1 MSNTRKRKHGG
12 LTQDGETRI
21 KVERSLSSSD
31 SDEELSSPSYASFL
45 HGDRKP
51 VYSDVVWKQMEKMGY
66 KAGESLGKTGLGNK
80 QFSVTKNQEND
91 SEDEVLN
98 NASQPESVYSDFAQR
113 QMESMGFQQGGGLGR
128 FGQGRADIIEASQQR
143 GRRGLGF
150 RVEGFDDKDFTW
162 EEEEE
167 VVIVEPKVCIPSC
180 PRPPPTK
187 EEMEDWIRIAKKK
200 LTIDDETQFC
210 SEEVLA
216 EVLKS
221 KTVFDALSGDE
232 FLKAR
237 TRANPYEFI
246 RGAIFQNRAAMKMA
260 NMDSAFD
267 FMFTSPKDDKGRDLI
282 GPNDL
287 LYFADLCAGPGGFSE
302 YVLWRKGWQAKG
314 FGFTLRGDNDFKL
327 EEFLAGTPETFEP
340 HYGVHDDGDIYNE
353 DNLVEFRRHVLELTD
368 DKGVHFVMADGGFS
382 VEGQENIQ
390 EILSKQ
396 LYLCQFLCA
405 VSILRPGGHFVCKL
419 FDLFTSFSVGLVYL
433 MYRIFDEVY
442 IFKPVTSRPAN
453 SERYVV
459 CKGLRPNIQ
468 DVLEHM
474 FNANVRINKMKNQDI
489 DDVMEIVPLHILLE
503 DEEFSSYMVDSNDR
517 IGKVQ
522 ANSLKKL
529 RAYVQDTTLM
539 GHYDQ
544 GEVKKRC
551 LETWKIP
558 EQARAAPKNP
568 DPDVKFDEL
577 WKGVDDDH
585 CFDSEPTTLTS
596 KNIQNLKCLY
606 NYKCFVS
613 GGERWFFM
621 GLGRSNIYKWDGK
634 PNYRSATRWH
644 KLENFHLELPRDTL
658 IEVEIVQEL
667 RGEGK
672 GQRRSAAVHIVD
684 AVILGGKDVRN
695 LHYSERMA
703 KAGLLVKAV
712 NKPTCQGMVPL
723 RLKHIFRVDSTSLK
737 EIFTSRIDMK
747 VVKGKS
753 REPRECFMLEDGRHL
768 LPKGIFFIK
777 RIQEPWT
784 YAHSRSAK
792 RLYFFNKDTNESV
805 FESPRDSA
813 ASFKSSLGTRYFWPW
828 EADESEKGEE
838 NRVDRERLIEFFT
851 TAQNNF
857 LSGPPRK

>member
-1 MSNTRKRKHGG
+1 MSDTRKR
-12 LTQDGETRI
+12 QFDGVTYQSAEKKI

-31 SDEELSSPSYASFL
+31 SDDELGSPSYANFFQNSD
-45 HGDRKP
+45 HKP
-51 VYSDVVWKQMEKMGY
+51 VYSDVAKRQMERMGY
-66 KAGESLGKTGLGNK
+66 KVEESLGKSGLKSENK
-80 QFSVTKNQEND
+80 GQGDLIK
-91 SEDEVLN
+91 DERFKLQN
-98 NASQPESVYSDFAQR
+98 SAESTYSDFAQR
-113 QMESMGFQQGGGLGR
+113 QMESMGFEQGRGLGR
-128 FGQGRADIIEASQQR
+128 FGQGRADIIETSQQR

-150 RVEGFDDKDFTW
+150 RVDGFDDKNFTW
-162 EEEEE
+162 EEEDKVE
-167 VVIVEPKVCIPSC
+167 IVEHKACIPSC
-180 PRPPPTK
+180 TMPPPTK
-187 EEMEDWIRIAKKK
+187 EEMEDWVRIDKKK

-210 SEEVLA
+210 DEEVLV

-221 KTVFDALSGDE
+221 KSVFDALSGEE

-237 TRANPYEFI
+237 TRANPYELI

-267 FMFTSPKDDKGRDLI
+267 FMLTNPKDARGKDVV
-282 GPNDL
+282 GPNEL

-314 FGFTLRGDNDFKL
+314 FGFTLVGDNDFKL
-327 EEFLAGTPETFEP
+327 DAFLAGTPETFEP
-340 HYGVHDDGDIYNE
+340 HYGANNDGDIFNE
-353 DNLVEFRRHVLELTD
+353 DNLTEFRRFVWESTD
-368 DKGVHFVMADGGFS
+368 NKGVHFVMADGGFS

-405 VSILRPGGHFVCKL
+405 LSILRFGGHFVCKV
-419 FDLFTSFSVGLVYL
+419 FDLFTPFSVGLVYL

-459 CKGLRPNIQ
+459 CKGLRENSQ
-468 DVLEHM
+468 AVHEFM
-474 FNANVRINKMKNQDI
+474 FNVNVRINKLKNEDAH
-489 DDVMEIVPLHILLE
+489 DVVEIVPLHVILE
-503 DEEFSSYMVDSNDR
+503 DEEFSSYMIESNNR
-517 IGKVQ
+517 IGNVQ

-529 RAYVQDTTLM
+529 RAYVQDTTLF
-539 GHYDQ
+539 GRYDQ
-544 GEVKKRC
+544 GEVKKMC
-551 LETWKIP
+551 LEKWKIP
-558 EQARAAPKNP
+558 EQARAAPRAQ

-577 WKGVDDDH
+577 WKGFDDEH
-585 CFDSEPTTLTS
+585 CFDSEATKLTS
-596 KNIQNLKCLY
+596 RNMQNLKCLY

-613 GGERWFFM
+613 GGERCFIM

-634 PNYRSATRWH
+634 PNYLSATRWR
-644 KLENFHLELPRDTL
+644 KLENFNLELPRDTL

-672 GQRRSAAVHIVD
+672 GQRKATAVHIID
-684 AVILGGKDVRN
+684 AVILGGKDVRS
-695 LHYSERMA
+695 LHYHERMSM
-703 KAGLLVKAV
+703 AGLLVKAV
-712 NKPTCQGMVPL
+712 NKPTMPAMVPL
-723 RLKHIFRVDSTSLK
+723 RLKQVFRVDSNSLK
-737 EIFTSRIDMK
+737 EIFSRIEMK

-753 REPRECFMLEDGRHL
+753 REPRECFMLEDDRHF
-768 LPKGIFFIK
+768 LPRGIYFIK

-792 RLYFFNKDTNESV
+792 RLYFFNKDTNEAT

-828 EADESEKGEE
+828 EQVDTNPDEGSH
-838 NRVDRERLIEFFT
+838 VDSTALIEFFGA
-851 TAQNNF
+851 AQNTF

>member
-1 MSNTRKRKHGG
+1 MSGTKKRKLDGLIRDQGG
-12 LTQDGETRI
+12 EKKI

-31 SDEELSSPSYASFL
+31 SDDELHSPSYASFL
-45 HGDRKP
+45 QFDHKP
-51 VYSDVVWKQMEKMGY
+51 VYSDVVKKQMERMGY
-66 KAGESLGKTGLGNK
+66 KEGETLGKPG
-80 QFSVTKNQEND
+80 QISD
-91 SEDEVLN
+91 SIKHGGDIKDEMFKVQDS
-98 NASQPESVYSDFAQR
+98 AAQVESKYSDFAQR
-113 QMESMGFQQGGGLGR
+113 QMENMGFEQGGGLGR
-128 FGQGRADIIEASQQR
+128 YGQGRSDIIETSQQR

-167 VVIVEPKVCIPSC
+167 VVIEETKTCIPSC

-187 EEMEDWIRIAKKK
+187 EEMEDWIRIGKKK
-200 LTIDDETQFC
+200 LTIDNETQFC
-210 SEEVLA
+210 SEDVLA
-216 EVLKS
+216 EILKS

-267 FMFTSPKDDKGRDLI
+267 FMFTNPKDERGRDAV

-287 LYFADLCAGPGGFSE
+287 LYFADVCAGPGGFSE

-314 FGFTLRGDNDFKL
+314 FGFTLKGDNDFKL

-340 HYGVHDDGDIYNE
+340 HYGVNDDGDIFNE
-353 DNLVEFRRHVLELTD
+353 ENLVEFRRFVMESTD
-368 DKGVHFVMADGGFS
+368 NEGVHFVMADGGFS

-405 VSILRPGGHFVCKL
+405 LSILRPGGHFVCKL
-419 FDLFTSFSVGLVYL
+419 FDLFTPFSVGLVYL
-433 MYRIFDEVY
+433 LYRVFDELYV
-442 IFKPVTSRPAN
+442 FKPVTSRPAN

-459 CKGLRPNIQ
+459 CKGLRENSQ
-468 DVLEHM
+468 DVHDYM
-474 FNANVRINKMKNQDI
+474 FNVNVRINRLKKEDTG
-489 DDVMEIVPLHILLE
+489 DVVEVVPLHILME
-503 DEEFSSYMVDSNDR
+503 DEEFSSYMADSNDR

-529 RAYVQDTTLM
+529 RAYVQDTTLF

-544 GEVKKRC
+544 GEVKKMC
-551 LETWKIP
+551 LKKWKIP
-558 EQARAAPKNP
+558 EQARAAPRAP

-577 WKGVDDDH
+577 WKGIDDEH
-585 CFDSEPTTLTS
+585 CFDSEATMVTS
-596 KNIQNLKCLY
+596 KNVQNLKCLY

-613 GGERWFFM
+613 AGERWFFM
-621 GLGRSNIYKWDGK
+621 GLGRSNIFKWDGK
-634 PNYRSATRWH
+634 PNYGSAIRWH
-644 KLENFHLELPRDTL
+644 KLENFNLDLPRDTL

-672 GQRRSAAVHIVD
+672 GQRKSTAVHIVD

-695 LHYSERMA
+695 LHYHERMTM
-703 KAGLLVKAV
+703 AGLLVKAV
-712 NKPTCQGMVPL
+712 NKPTRPSMVPL
-723 RLKHIFRVDSTSLK
+723 RLKQVFRVDSNSLK
-737 EIFTSRIDMK
+737 EIFSKIEMK

-753 REPRECFMLEDGRHL
+753 REPRECFMLKDDRHV
-768 LPKGIFFIK
+768 LPRGIYFIK

-784 YAHSRSAK
+784 YAHSRSTK
-792 RLYFFNKDTNESV
+792 RLYFFNKDTNMTT
-805 FESPRDSA
+805 FDCPRDCA

-828 EADESEKGEE
+828 DQVEADPDEGT
-838 NRVDRERLIEFFT
+838 RLERTQLIDFFT
-851 TAQNNF
+851 AAQNSF

>member
-1 MSNTRKRKHGG
+1 MSHTRKRKIDG
-12 LTQDGETRI
+12 LTQVKEKKI
-21 KVERSLSSSD
+21 KVEKRLSSSD
-31 SDEELSSPSYASFL
+31 SDDELPSPSYASFL
-45 HGDRKP
+45 QYDHKP
-51 VYSDVVWKQMEKMGY
+51 VYSDVVKKQMEKMGY
-66 KAGESLGKTGLGNK
+66 KEGERLGKST
-80 QFSVTKNQEND
+80 QFSVDKKQGRNIK
-91 SEDEVLN
+91 DEMLQIQN
-98 NASQPESVYSDFAQR
+98 NESQTESTYSDFAQR
-113 QMESMGFQQGGGLGR
+113 QMESMGFEQGGGLGR
-128 FGQGRADIIEASQQR
+128 YGQGRSDIIEASQQR

-150 RVEGFDDKDFTW
+150 RVEGFDDRDFTW

-167 VVIVEPKVCIPSC
+167 VVIEERRVCIPSC
-180 PRPPPTK
+180 PKPPPTK
-187 EEMEDWIRIAKKK
+187 EEMEDWIRIGQKK

-210 SEEVLA
+210 SENVLA

-221 KTVFDALSGDE
+221 KSVFDALAGDE

-267 FMFTSPKDDKGRDLI
+267 FMFTNPKDDKGRDLV
-282 GPNDL
+282 GPSDL

-302 YVLWRKGWQAKG
+302 YVLWRKGWHAKG
-314 FGFTLRGDNDFKL
+314 FGFTLKGDNDFKL

-353 DNLVEFRRHVLELTD
+353 DNLIEFRRHVLELTD
-368 DKGVHFVMADGGFS
+368 NKGVHFVMADGGFS
-382 VEGQENIQ
+382 VEGKENIQ

-405 VSILRPGGHFVCKL
+405 ISILRPGGHFVCKL
-419 FDLFTSFSVGLVYL
+419 FDLFTPFSIGLVYL
-433 MYRIFDEVY
+433 MYRIFDELY

-453 SERYVV
+453 SERYIV
-459 CKGLRPNIQ
+459 CKGLRINSQ
-468 DVLEHM
+468 DVHDHM
-474 FNANVRINKMKNQDI
+474 FNVNVRINRMKQQDI
-489 DDVMEIVPLHILLE
+489 EDVVEIVPMYILVE
-503 DEEFSSYMVDSNDR
+503 DEEFSSYMADSNDR

-544 GEVKKRC
+544 GEVKKMC
-551 LETWKIP
+551 LEKWKIP
-558 EQARAAPKNP
+558 EQARAAAKNP

-577 WKGVDDDH
+577 WKGIDDDH
-585 CFDSEPTTLTS
+585 CFDAEATTLTS

-606 NYKCFVS
+606 NYKCFIS

-634 PNYRSATRWH
+634 PNYRSSTRWH
-644 KLENFHLELPRDTL
+644 KLENCNLELPRDTL
-658 IEVEIVQEL
+658 IEVEMVQEL

-672 GQRRSAAVHIVD
+672 GQRRVVAVHIVD

-695 LHYSERMA
+695 MPYQERMA
-703 KAGLLVKAV
+703 VAGLLVKAV
-712 NKPTCQGMVPL
+712 NKPTRREMVPL
-723 RLKHIFRVDSTSLK
+723 RLKQIFRLDSSSLK
-737 EIFTSRIDMK
+737 EIFTKIEMK

-753 REPRECFMLEDGRHL
+753 REPRECFMLEDGRHI

-784 YAHSRSAK
+784 YAHSRSTK
-792 RLYFFNKDTNESV
+792 RLYFFNKDTNESK

-813 ASFKSSLGTRYFWPW
+813 ASFKSSLGTRYYWPW
-828 EADESEKGEE
+828 ENEESTEE
-838 NRVDRERLIEFFT
+838 EGSRVDREKLIHFFT
-851 TAQNNF
+851 AAQSNF

>member
-1 MSNTRKRKHGG
+1 MSHTRKRKIDG
-12 LTQDGETRI
+12 LTQVKEKKI
-21 KVERSLSSSD
+21 KVEKRLSSSD
-31 SDEELSSPSYASFL
+31 SDDELPSPSYASFL
-45 HGDRKP
+45 QYDHKP
-51 VYSDVVWKQMEKMGY
+51 VYSDVVKKQMEKMGY
-66 KAGESLGKTGLGNK
+66 KEGERLGKST
-80 QFSVTKNQEND
+80 QFSVDKKQGRNIK
-91 SEDEVLN
+91 DEMLQIQN
-98 NASQPESVYSDFAQR
+98 NESQTESTYSDFAQR
-113 QMESMGFQQGGGLGR
+113 QMESMGFEQGGGLGR
-128 FGQGRADIIEASQQR
+128 YGQGRSDIIEASQQR

-150 RVEGFDDKDFTW
+150 RVEGFDDRDFTW

-167 VVIVEPKVCIPSC
+167 VAIEERRVCIPSC
-180 PRPPPTK
+180 PKPPPTK
-187 EEMEDWIRIAKKK
+187 EEMEDWIRIGQKK

-210 SEEVLA
+210 SEDVLA

-221 KTVFDALSGDE
+221 KSVFDALAGDE

-267 FMFTSPKDDKGRDLI
+267 FMFTNPKDDKGRDLV
-282 GPNDL
+282 GPSDL

-302 YVLWRKGWQAKG
+302 YVLWRKGWHAKG
-314 FGFTLRGDNDFKL
+314 FGFTLKGDNDFKL

-353 DNLVEFRRHVLELTD
+353 DNLIEFRRHVLELTD
-368 DKGVHFVMADGGFS
+368 NKGVHFVMADGGFS
-382 VEGQENIQ
+382 VEGKENIQ

-405 VSILRPGGHFVCKL
+405 ISILRPGGHFVCKL
-419 FDLFTSFSVGLVYL
+419 FDLFTPFSIGLVYL
-433 MYRIFDEVY
+433 MYRIFDELY

-453 SERYVV
+453 SERYIV
-459 CKGLRPNIQ
+459 CKGLRINSQ
-468 DVLEHM
+468 DVHDHM
-474 FNANVRINKMKNQDI
+474 FNVNVRINRMKQQDI
-489 DDVMEIVPLHILLE
+489 EDVVEIVPMYILVE
-503 DEEFSSYMVDSNDR
+503 DEEFSSYMADSNDR

-544 GEVKKRC
+544 GEVKKMC
-551 LETWKIP
+551 LEKWKIP
-558 EQARAAPKNP
+558 EQARAAAKNP

-577 WKGVDDDH
+577 WKGIDDDH
-585 CFDSEPTTLTS
+585 CFDVEATTLTS

-606 NYKCFVS
+606 NYKCFIS

-634 PNYRSATRWH
+634 PNYRSSTRWH
-644 KLENFHLELPRDTL
+644 KLENCNLELPRDTL
-658 IEVEIVQEL
+658 IEVEMVQEL

-672 GQRRSAAVHIVD
+672 GQRRVVAVHIVD

-695 LHYSERMA
+695 MPYQERMA
-703 KAGLLVKAV
+703 VAGLLVKAV
-712 NKPTCQGMVPL
+712 NKPTRREMVPL
-723 RLKHIFRVDSTSLK
+723 RLKQIFRLDSSSLK
-737 EIFTSRIDMK
+737 EIFTKIEMK

-753 REPRECFMLEDGRHL
+753 REPRECFMLEDGRHI

-784 YAHSRSAK
+784 YAHSRSTK
-792 RLYFFNKDTNESV
+792 RLYFFNKDTNESK

-813 ASFKSSLGTRYFWPW
+813 ASFKSSLGTRYYWPW
-828 EADESEKGEE
+828 ENEESTEE
-838 NRVDRERLIEFFT
+838 EGSRVDREKLIHFFT
-851 TAQNNF
+851 AAQSNF

>member
-1 MSNTRKRKHGG
+1 MSHTRKRKIDG
-12 LTQDGETRI
+12 LTQVKEKKI
-21 KVERSLSSSD
+21 KVEKRLSSSD
-31 SDEELSSPSYASFL
+31 SDDELPSPSYASFL
-45 HGDRKP
+45 QYDHKP
-51 VYSDVVWKQMEKMGY
+51 VYSDVVKKQMEKMGY
-66 KAGESLGKTGLGNK
+66 KEGERLGKST
-80 QFSVTKNQEND
+80 QFSVDKKQGRNIK
-91 SEDEVLN
+91 DEMLQIQN
-98 NASQPESVYSDFAQR
+98 NESQTESTYSDFAQR
-113 QMESMGFQQGGGLGR
+113 QMESMGFEQGGGLGR
-128 FGQGRADIIEASQQR
+128 YGQGRSDIIEASQQR

-150 RVEGFDDKDFTW
+150 RVEGFDDRDFTW

-167 VVIVEPKVCIPSC
+167 VAIEERRVCIPSC
-180 PRPPPTK
+180 PKPPPTK
-187 EEMEDWIRIAKKK
+187 EEMEDWIRIGQKK

-210 SEEVLA
+210 SENVLA

-221 KTVFDALSGDE
+221 KSVFDALAGDE

-267 FMFTSPKDDKGRDLI
+267 FMFTNPKDDKGRDLV
-282 GPNDL
+282 GPSDL

-302 YVLWRKGWQAKG
+302 YVLWRKGWHAKG
-314 FGFTLRGDNDFKL
+314 FGFTLKGDNDFKL

-353 DNLVEFRRHVLELTD
+353 DNLIEFRRHVLELTD
-368 DKGVHFVMADGGFS
+368 NKGVHFVMADGGFS
-382 VEGQENIQ
+382 VEGKENIQ

-405 VSILRPGGHFVCKL
+405 ISILRPGGHFVCKL
-419 FDLFTSFSVGLVYL
+419 FDLFTPFSIGLVYL
-433 MYRIFDEVY
+433 MYRIFDELY

-453 SERYVV
+453 SERYIV
-459 CKGLRPNIQ
+459 CKGLRINSQ
-468 DVLEHM
+468 DVHDHM
-474 FNANVRINKMKNQDI
+474 FNVNVRINRMKQQDI
-489 DDVMEIVPLHILLE
+489 EDVVEIVPMYILVE
-503 DEEFSSYMVDSNDR
+503 DEEFSSYMADSNDR

-544 GEVKKRC
+544 GEVKKMC
-551 LETWKIP
+551 LEKWKIP
-558 EQARAAPKNP
+558 EQARAAAKNP

-577 WKGVDDDH
+577 WKGIDDDH
-585 CFDSEPTTLTS
+585 CFDAEATTLTS

-606 NYKCFVS
+606 NYKCFIS

-634 PNYRSATRWH
+634 PNYRSSTRWH
-644 KLENFHLELPRDTL
+644 KLENCNLELPRDTL
-658 IEVEIVQEL
+658 IEVEMVQEL

-672 GQRRSAAVHIVD
+672 GQRRVVAVHIVD

-695 LHYSERMA
+695 MPYQERMA
-703 KAGLLVKAV
+703 VAGLLVKAV
-712 NKPTCQGMVPL
+712 NKPTRREMVPL
-723 RLKHIFRVDSTSLK
+723 RLKQIFRLDSSSLK
-737 EIFTSRIDMK
+737 EIFTKIEMK

-753 REPRECFMLEDGRHL
+753 REPRECFMLEDGRHI

-784 YAHSRSAK
+784 YAHSRSTK
-792 RLYFFNKDTNESV
+792 RLYFFNKDTNESK

-813 ASFKSSLGTRYFWPW
+813 ASFKSSLGTRYYWPW
-828 EADESEKGEE
+828 ENEESTEE
-838 NRVDRERLIEFFT
+838 EGSRVDREKLIHFFT
-851 TAQNNF
+851 AAQSNF